1 MFVLQNK
8 YFLLIESIKDLDI
21 KNIKLIN
28 KYIII
33 YRNTNKIENLNELIN
48 FRRLCRSKKIA
59 FFVSNNERLA
69 STLKAD
75 GLYISAHNSN
85 LRLAKL
91 KMSNFQ
97 IIGSAHNLKEL
108 NIKKLQ
114 RCSTIV
120 YSRLFK
126 VSYDHKKGYLGVVKF
141 NLLKLSRKEDL
152 VPLGGINLSNL
163 NKLKTVKTKS
173 FAMLSEVKKK
183 PAKIFSRLF

>member
-75 GLYISAHNSN
+75 GLYISAHNIN

-163 NKLKTVKTKS
+163 NKLKTVNSKS

-183 PAKIFSRLF
+183 PAIASRLF

>member
-28 KYIII
+28 KYTVI
-33 YRNTNKIENLNELIN
+33 YRNTNKNENLNELIK
-48 FRRLCRSKKIA
+48 FRRLCRTKKIA

-69 STLKAD
+69 SILKAD

-85 LRLAKL
+85 LRLTKL
-91 KMSNFQ
+91 KISNFQ

-114 RCSTIV
+114 RCSSIV

-126 VSYDHKKGYLGVVKF
+126 VHYGQKKGFLGVIKF

-152 VPLGGINLSNL
+152 VPLGGIKLSNL
-163 NKLKTVKTKS
+163 NKLRLVNCDAFTL
-173 FAMLSEVKKK
+173 FSEIKKK
-183 PAKIFSRLF
+183 PAKVISRLF